1 MRVLGVDPGLS
12 RCGIGVVDGPAGRP
26 RVVRAGVV
34 RTPHGTPTAQ
44 RLVRVFEEV
53 GSLISDC
60 RPDAVAVERVFF
72 NTNVSTAIGVSQAA
86 GVVLLAAAQARL
98 PVVEYTPSEVKAAV
112 AGNGA
117 AEKEQVGYMVRALLR
132 LADVPRPA
140 DVADALALA
149 LCHLQAQAGG
159 GAGDQ
164 RGGAAAGAG
173 LSPRL
178 AAAIEA
184 AGPGAQVVRRP

>member
-1 MRVLGVDPGLS
+1 VRVLGVDPGLS

-26 RVVRAGVV
+26 RVVRAGVI
-34 RTPHGTPTAQ
+34 RTPHGAPTAQ
-44 RLVRVFEEV
+44 RLVRVSDEIHSV
-53 GSLISDC
+53 LADC

-86 GVVLLAAAQARL
+86 GVVLLAAAQAHL
-98 PVVEYTPSEVKAAV
+98 PVVEYTPSQVKAAV

-117 AEKEQVGYMVRALLR
+117 AEKEQVGFMVRALLR

-149 LCHLQAQAGG
+149 LCHLQVEAGG
-159 GAGDQ
+159 GAGLQ
-164 RGGAAAGAG
+164 AGGE

-178 AAAIEA
+178 AAALEA
-184 AGPGAQVVRRP
+184 AGPGAQVVQRG